1 MKKRRQL
8 LSIAS
13 KERPYNVKRGDNVLS
28 VWLMKLLM
36 LREQYFDYGVLFFLL
51 FFCVLLGVLERERMF
66 EGRQLCVNV
75 IRGDNIYPFYQ
86 QLF

>member
-36 LREQYFDYGVLFFLL
+36 LREQYFEYGVLFFLL
-51 FFCVLLGVLERERMF
+51 FFAFYLAYLKGRECLKGGNF
-66 EGRQLCVNV
+66 V
-75 IRGDNIYPFYQ
+75 
-86 QLF
+86 